1 MSRVR
6 ERGEMEREPKKCLF
20 KSNKGSELNLV
31 LISDFLINMEMKIKK
46 SQPNLIQKCTLQ
58 KINK

>member
-6 ERGEMEREPKKCLF
+6 ERGEMEREPKKYLF

-31 LISDFLINMEMKIKK
+31 LISDFLINMEMK
-46 SQPNLIQKCTLQ
+46 
-58 KINK
+58 